1 MNIRVRSWAILAA
14 VVGIGQDK
22 WVLEKVFPE

>member
-14 VVGIGQDK
+14 VVGIAQDK
-22 WVLEKVFPE
+22 WVLEI